1 MQYKI
6 KDLITLLGC
15 EVKGDLSLE
24 YISGLAPFF
33 QAKEDSLT
41 FASDEK
47 FLKNLNETKAK
58 VILVPDLKV
67 FPNIG
72 KMFLVVKE
80 NPRTLMPKL
89 LGFFKKKVRPFEKQI
104 EDSAKIGK
112 NVNIAPGVYIGH
124 DAVIGDNVALYPN
137 VTICEGVE
145 IGEGTVIYPNVTVRE
160 FCKVGTNCVIQPGAV
175 IGSDGFGFVKVNGK
189 NTKIDQIGNVVVE
202 DNVEIGAN
210 TTVDRG
216 AIGDTVIKSYTKIDN
231 LVQIAHNDIIGENC
245 LIISQVGIAG
255 SVEVGNNTTIAG
267 QTGVAG
273 HLKIGN
279 NVIIGAKSGVSGE
292 VKDNQILSGYPLM
305 DHREDLK
312 VRVSMKRI
320 PELVKKVRELEK
332 KLKDK

>member
-6 KDLITLLGC
+6 SDLITLLGC

-33 QAKEDSLT
+33 QAKEDNLT

-47 FLKNLNETKAK
+47 FLKNLNDTKAR
-58 VILVPDLKV
+58 VIIIPDIKI

-72 KMFLVVKE
+72 KMFLVVRE

-89 LGFFKKKVRPFEKQI
+89 LNFFKRKVKPFEKMI
-104 EDSAKIGK
+104 EDSSKIGE
-112 NVNIAPGVYIGH
+112 NVSIGPNVYIGH
-124 DAVIGDNVALYPN
+124 DTIIEDNVIIYPN
-137 VTICEGVE
+137 VTIGEGVK
-145 IGEGTVIYPNVTVRE
+145 IGEGSIIYSNVTVRE
-160 FCKVGTNCVIQPGAV
+160 FCEIGRNCVIQAGAV

-189 NTKIDQIGNVVVE
+189 NTKIDQIGRVIIGN
-202 DNVEIGAN
+202 NVEIGSN

-216 AIGDTVIKSYTKIDN
+216 AIGDTIIEDYTKIDN
-231 LVQIAHNDIIGENC
+231 LVQVAHNVVLRENC

-255 SVEVGNNTTIAG
+255 SAEIGENSTIAG

-273 HLKIGN
+273 HLKIGK
-279 NVIIGAKSGVSGE
+279 NVIIGAKSGVTGDVEDS
-292 VKDNQILSGYPLM
+292 QILSGYPLV

-312 VRVSMKRI
+312 IRVSMKKI
-320 PELVKKVRELEK
+320 PELVKKVKILEK
-332 KLKDK
+332 KLADK

>member
-1 MQYKI
+1 MKYKI
-6 KDLITLLGC
+6 SDLITLLGC

-58 VILVPDLKV
+58 VIIVPDIKV

-89 LGFFKKKVRPFEKQI
+89 LGFFKKKVKPFEKQI
-104 EDSAKIGK
+104 EDSSKIGK
-112 NVNIAPGVYIGH
+112 NVSIAPGVYIGH
-124 DAVIGDNVALYPN
+124 DAVIGDNVTLYPN

-160 FCKVGTNCVIQPGAV
+160 FCKVGKNCVIQPGAI

-189 NTKIDQIGNVVVE
+189 NTKIDQIGRAIIG

-216 AIGDTVIKSYTKIDN
+216 AIGDTVIGDYTKVDN
-231 LVQIAHNDIIGENC
+231 LVQIAHNVILGENC

-255 SVEVGNNTTIAG
+255 SAEVGDNTTIAG

-273 HLKIGN
+273 HLKIGK
-279 NVIIGAKSGVSGE
+279 NVIIGAKSGVSGD
-292 VKDNQILSGYPLM
+292 VADNQLLSGYPLM

-312 VRVSMKRI
+312 VRVSMKKL
-320 PELVKKVRELEK
+320 PELLKKVRNLEK
-332 KLKDK
+332 KLLDK